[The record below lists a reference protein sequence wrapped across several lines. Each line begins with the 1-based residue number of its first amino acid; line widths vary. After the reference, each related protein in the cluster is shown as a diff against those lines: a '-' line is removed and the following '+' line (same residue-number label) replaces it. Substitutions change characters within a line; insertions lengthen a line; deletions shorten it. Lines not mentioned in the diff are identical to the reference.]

1 MWLLEHM
8 LEYYYMPPFKLQTP
22 YRDVVIIGML
32 IGGVCFLALTPA
44 MYLAFHA
51 LQWER
56 ALRIVEIAFFP
67 ALFLSVAAGLF
78 AYQRARIRRTL
89 WDDDAFHEKRSG

>member
-1 MWLLEHM
+1 
-8 LEYYYMPPFKLQTP
+8 MPPFKLQTP
-22 YRDVVIIGML
+22 YRDVVIIGVL
-32 IGGVCFLALTPA
+32 VGGVCFLTLTPA

-67 ALFLSVAAGLF
+67 ALFLAVVAGLF
-78 AYQRARIRRTL
+78 AYQRTRVRRAL
-89 WDDDAFHEKRSG
+89 WEDDALHDEHSR